1 MPIFVRD
8 GGQWRTVTDPQ
19 VYNGGQW
26 RQVQNAHVRDGGVW
40 KQVYTRTVDPGP
52 TPPPPPPQPES
63 FVATFDA
70 ESKQVYWQ
78 SGNQDNQSS
87 TSPLFIQG
95 TFDGTDTSQRRTLV
109 FFNDAAIRNA
119 LSGATINEIYFG
131 VTREGGT
138 HGSPTATIR
147 LGATN
152 AASAIPSWTGTGL
165 ISGVSGSASV
175 ARGASVEVPMTNAT
189 GAAFRDGVARSIAV
203 TTTSRSLSEYGRY
216 FLQGAFIRFHGTR

>member
-52 TPPPPPPQPES
+52 TPPPPQPTS
-63 FVATFDA
+63 FNQTFA
-70 ESKQVYWQ
+70 VTSKQVYWN

-95 TFDGTDTSQRRTLV
+95 TFDGTSGSQRRTLV
-109 FFNDAAIRNA
+109 FFNDAAIRDFLA
-119 LSGATINEIYFG
+119 GASISEIYFG
-131 VTREGGT
+131 TTREGGT
-138 HGSPTATIR
+138 HGAPTATIR
-147 LGATN
+147 IGTT
-152 AASAIPSWTGTGL
+152 SAGSVIGSWTGTG
-165 ISGVSGSASV
+165 ITARGSASV
-175 ARGASVEVPMTNAT
+175 NRGAFVEVPLINST
-189 GAAFRDGVARSIAV
+189 GTDFQSGAARSIAV
-203 TTTSRSLSEYGRY
+203 STTSNSINEYGRY
-216 FLQGAFIRFHGTR
+216 VQSGSYIRFVGTK